1 MDQNKTTSFIPAL
14 GYDFLTAYYDMAIK
28 LTMPE
33 KKFRRILVESIYPQD
48 DESILEFGFGTG
60 QNLIL
65 VKNQNQNIRL
75 TGLDID
81 PKVKDIANYKLAK
94 NNLTVPLDLYSGNI
108 FPYPDNHFDKI
119 YSCLVFHQLDADTK
133 TNCLKEIYRVLKP
146 GGELIIADWGKADNK
161 IMRLTFGI
169 VQMLDGFKSTDDNV
183 KGKMPEYIA
192 KGGFENVQIIQSINT
207 AIGTFSY
214 FKARKKLSKL

>member
-33 KKFRRILVESIYPQD
+33 KKFRRILVESINPQD

-65 VKNQNQNIRL
+65 VKNQNRNIKL

-81 PKVKDIANYKLAK
+81 PKVKDIANYKLDK
-94 NNLTVPLDLYSGNI
+94 NKHSVQLDLYSGNM

-119 YSCLVFHQLDADTK
+119 YSCCFRNLV
-133 TNCLKEIYRVLKP
+133 
-146 GGELIIADWGKADNK
+146 
-161 IMRLTFGI
+161 
-169 VQMLDGFKSTDDNV
+169 
-183 KGKMPEYIA
+183 
-192 KGGFENVQIIQSINT
+192 
-207 AIGTFSY
+207 
-214 FKARKKLSKL
+214 

>member
-133 TNCLKEIYRVLKP
+133 ANSLKEIYRVLKTP
-146 GGELIIADWGKADNK
+146 GELIIADWGKADNK

-169 VQMLDGFKSTDDNV
+169 VQMLDGFKTTDDNV
-183 KGKMPEYIA
+183 KGNMPEYIA
-192 KGGFENVQIIQSINT
+192 KGGFENVKITQSLNT

-214 FKARKKLSKL
+214 FKAQKH